1 METVGKYEVIK
12 TLGRGGMGV
21 VYLARDPVIGR
32 EVAVK
37 MIVDQAVA
45 DLTVRRRFMAEAQRA
60 GALNHPNIVTIYDVG
75 EDEGRPYIV
84 MEVLKGEDLRELMD
98 GMSTPPLSDRIDIAI
113 QIARGLGAAHSHGI
127 LHRDI
132 KPENVIVTDRGVAK
146 VLDFGIARMESEAE
160 TVTQAAI
167 GTPRFMSPEQVR
179 GEDIDRRTDIYSFGV
194 VLYELLGG
202 VNPFTGRR
210 VHTVLHRVL
219 NEVPP
224 PVPLPEGAPARLRE
238 IVARCIEKDPENR
251 YSSFDEVISDLLAA
265 NDGRSALPGRAASTD
280 MPLRGRK
287 KAALALAVVVGLVT
301 VGGVALSLNR
311 SGPVDPVEGF
321 IAQSAPIPSETSM
334 EGDSA
339 AFLPV
344 EVDPSSDITA
354 PLPTTDAGRQPDPP
368 PPQVIRVPVPVPQQ
382 PSPQPDPP
390 PTRPSTPARDP
401 EPEPSE
407 PTATTPPPAIQ
418 PRPPAP
424 RPSPP
429 ASPPDRSAEYRAQ
442 ATQTVN
448 QLGRSLKA
456 AMEAKSASGLAG
468 IHPFY
473 AQMALL
479 FQDADNV
486 QATVTHSGLNV
497 SGDRATAIT
506 TMAFS
511 YANKTQGNKRE
522 SQQVQYTWTLDRS
535 ASGWRLTNVQ
545 VR

>member
-37 MIVDQAVA
+37 MIVDQAVT

-75 EDEGRPYIV
+75 EDEGHPYIV
-84 MEVLKGEDLRELMD
+84 MEVLKGKDLREVMD
-98 GMSTPPLSDRIDIAI
+98 GMETLPLTDRIDIAV
-113 QIARGLGAAHSHGI
+113 QVARGLGAAHSHGI

-132 KPENVIVTDRGVAK
+132 KPENVIVTERGVAK

-179 GEDIDRRTDIYSFGV
+179 GEGIDRRTDIYSFGV

-202 VNPFTGRR
+202 VNPFSGGR
-210 VHTVLHRVL
+210 VHTVLHKVL

-224 PVPLPEGAPARLRE
+224 PVPLPDGAPSELRE
-238 IVARCIEKDPENR
+238 IVSRCIEKDPEAR
-251 YSSFDEVISDLLAA
+251 YSTFEEVIADLLAV
-265 NDGRSALPGRAASTD
+265 DGAPPRGTSPRAIPPD
-280 MPLRGRK
+280 GRK
-287 KAALALAVVVGLVT
+287 KTALALAAVVAVVIL
-301 VGGVALSLNR
+301 GGVAMSLGGDE
-311 SGPVDPVEGF
+311 SADVVDEP
-321 IAQSAPIPSETSM
+321 ITQSNPILAEPSV

-339 AFLPV
+339 ALLPV
-344 EVDPSSDITA
+344 QVDPSGDAESL
-354 PLPTTDAGRQPDPP
+354 PPPTTDAFRQPDP

-382 PSPQPDPP
+382 PSAQSNPP

-401 EPEPSE
+401 DPEPTE
-407 PTATTPPPAIQ
+407 TTPPPAVQ

-424 RPSPP
+424 RPSAP
-429 ASPPDRSAEYRAQ
+429 APPPDRTAEYRAQ

-448 QLGRSLKA
+448 QLGRALKT
-456 AMEAKSASGLAG
+456 AMESKSANGLAG
-468 IHPFY
+468 VHPFY
-473 AQMALL
+473 AQMAPL
-479 FQDADNV
+479 FQIADNV
-486 QATVTHSGLNV
+486 QATVTHSGLTV
-497 SGDRATAIT
+497 SGDRATAVT

-511 YANKTQGNKRE
+511 YANTTQGNKRE

-535 ASGWRLTNVQ
+535 GSGWRLTNVQ
-545 VR
+545 AR